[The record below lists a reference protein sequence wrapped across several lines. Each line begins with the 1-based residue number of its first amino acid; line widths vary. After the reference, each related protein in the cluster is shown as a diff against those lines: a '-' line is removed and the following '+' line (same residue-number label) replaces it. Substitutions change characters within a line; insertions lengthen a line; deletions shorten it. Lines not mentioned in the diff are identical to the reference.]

1 MLKSYSIK
9 EFIRKHGPVNLDAGK
24 PFFNETIIKKISR
37 YENFIIFKTDFSVP
51 SFTGN
56 IFSYKRFFKDITKP
70 AIYNPKADLGV
81 PNHIMLPTSKA
92 PYLEPID
99 IANIQKGNTKL
110 IFQLI
115 EAHQDAKYTSDAY
128 FSMINYYRLK
138 DDPTNESDIFK
149 KFSDTF
155 NNDSS
160 ILNQYAWRMTELGV
174 NLDDALDKS
183 NQAISLSDDD
193 LSLKAYIIDTKAEIL
208 WLLGRIDEAIV
219 AINLAIEINPDD
231 EYLIEQRDKFLNS
244 INKGSENDN

>member
-1 MLKSYSIK
+1 MTEKMFDKDKYAEERKKFYKLRLRFFQTLQNNVLEPNENEKWSQDEDSIK

-56 IFSYKRFFKDITKP
+56 IFSYKRFCKDITKP

-110 IFQLI
+110 IF
-115 EAHQDAKYTSDAY
+115 
-128 FSMINYYRLK
+128 
-138 DDPTNESDIFK
+138 
-149 KFSDTF
+149 
-155 NNDSS
+155 
-160 ILNQYAWRMTELGV
+160 
-174 NLDDALDKS
+174 
-183 NQAISLSDDD
+183 
-193 LSLKAYIIDTKAEIL
+193 
-208 WLLGRIDEAIV
+208 
-219 AINLAIEINPDD
+219 
-231 EYLIEQRDKFLNS
+231 
-244 INKGSENDN
+244 